1 MFSVDC
7 SGHGSPVLLGN
18 RSIERLVNTE
28 HGIEL
33 HWRCSCGTTGMV
45 RTGRHAGH
53 PPQRRSQ
60 EASPPASSA
69 SGSSRSQRS
78 MQSSHR

>member
-18 RSIERLVNTE
+18 RSIERLVNTDQ
-28 HGIEL
+28 GIEL
-33 HWRCSCGTTGMV
+33 HWRCRCGTTGTV
-45 RTGRHAGH
+45 LTGRAAEGWR
-53 PPQRRSQ
+53 QLRSQ
-60 EASPPASSA
+60 EPSPPASSA